1 MSDEKTF
8 EELVA
13 DRAKQEKEYEKEISN
28 WRGNLTKEELDQ
40 MAVEKESGKK
50 RNRLFTIC
58 IISLVIIPF
67 VLFYAAYGGTPLD
80 EEYLEEP
87 DDENSVEYEAYTN
100 SMYALMATCCL
111 PIIAWFIL
119 PFAIDPFTR
128 KENQVRLKYPLLGLD
143 DDDIAIMA
151 SDRLEGTEMGALME
165 AVESGQISLCPQCE
179 QLTLERRG
187 LAGRGAKS
195 VLRGAGGVAR
205 WYARQAGGMSIVG
218 SQGGIYDSITS
229 DVAFK
234 CSNCG
239 YQETDGDYIA
249 RTRY

>member
-1 MSDEKTF
+1 MSGEKKF
-8 EELVA
+8 DELVS
-13 DRAKQEKEYEKEISN
+13 DRDKQQREFEKKISE
-28 WRGNLTKEELDQ
+28 WKKGLSKEELEQ
-40 MAVEKESGKK
+40 MAAEEASGKK
-50 RNRLFTIC
+50 RNRLFMIFVV
-58 IISLVIIPF
+58 SLVIIPF

-128 KENQVRLKYPLLGLD
+128 KENQVRLEYPLLGLD

-151 SDRLEGTEMGALME
+151 SDRLEGTETGALME
-165 AVESGQISLCPQCE
+165 AIESGKISLCPQCE

-187 LAGRGAKS
+187 LAGRGAKGA
-195 VLRGAGGVAR
+195 LRGYGAVAR
-205 WYARQAGGMSIVG
+205 WAARQTGGASIVG
-218 SQGGIYDSITS
+218 SSGGIFDSMTA

-239 YQETDGDYIA
+239 YQETDGEYLA
-249 RTRY
+249 RMRY